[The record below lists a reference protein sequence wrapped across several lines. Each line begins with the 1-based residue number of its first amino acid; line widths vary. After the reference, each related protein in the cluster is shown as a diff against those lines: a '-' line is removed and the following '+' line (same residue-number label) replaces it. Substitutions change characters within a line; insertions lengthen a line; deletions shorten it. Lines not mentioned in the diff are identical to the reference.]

1 MSSSRLAGSPGPPS
15 GHADHLQASDNGTE
29 MSRMQTGICSLE
41 LLRVKQE
48 PGAQGLPTSGSD
60 SWTQRSPFSLS
71 SPILYLDS
79 VKITCPSHTVCTRMA
94 GPCSPLLTVKQL
106 YRLSLFRLGG
116 QSVTVSAP
124 QSPSVRAPMVLA
136 TTSGN
141 TCQRFSGLPTEGA
154 LLNSVTLAS
163 LVLRLVSCCL
173 GVPSTVVVVGEG
185 EGFLAGSLA
194 CPCHKENTA
203 AGQGPL
209 LGTCCCLKAD
219 GHEQVFWGQTW

>member
-29 MSRMQTGICSLE
+29 MSRMRTGICSLE

-48 PGAQGLPTSGSD
+48 PGTQGLPTSGSD
-60 SWTQRSPFSLS
+60 SWTQVLLSHFPSPPSTLM
-71 SPILYLDS
+71 
-79 VKITCPSHTVCTRMA
+79 PSHTVCTRMA

-106 YRLSLFRLGG
+106 YKLSLFRLGG

-163 LVLRLVSCCL
+163 L

-219 GHEQVFWGQTW
+219 GHEQVFWGQRW